1 MMSCRKVDL
10 VVKLGGSAITNK
22 NELEVLKEAELNK
35 AAILIE
41 ECVQK
46 NMVCVV
52 VHGAGSFGHHQAKQ
66 YSVNSGFAHL
76 EAAEAHA
83 ARMGF
88 CQTHKS
94 VAKLNTLVV
103 NSLIQHNV
111 AAVPCSPCSSW
122 VTRSKKVISNGLET
136 LSHLLDAGFV
146 PVMHGDSVRD
156 TNIGG
161 CILSGDTIIKT
172 LCEVFTVDHVVFLT
186 DVDGIYDRPPD
197 QTGAVLLPCIGV
209 GKDGSLKT
217 GSSISSSSSD
227 AGSMTAADE
236 RDGQTISTSTSPYD
250 VTGGVKLKIETA
262 RDIVVASEGRTNV
275 HVCRIGSDS
284 SHKLCLGQD
293 GGSFI
298 GTEIVLQR

>member
-1 MMSCRKVDL
+1 MMSRRKVDL

-22 NELEVLKEAELNK
+22 NELEVLKQAELDK
-35 AAILIE
+35 AALLIE
-41 ECVQK
+41 ECVKK
-46 NMVCVV
+46 NMICVV

-66 YSVNSGFAHL
+66 YKVNSGFVLL
-76 EAAEAHA
+76 EAEEAHT

-103 NSLIQHNV
+103 NSLIQHNI

-122 VTRSKKVISNGLET
+122 VTSNKKVVSTGLET
-136 LSHLLDAGFV
+136 LSHLLDAGFI
-146 PVMHGDSVRD
+146 PVMHGDTVRD

-172 LCEVFTVDHVVFLT
+172 LCDVFTVKHVVFLT

-197 QTGAVLLPCIGV
+197 QTGAVLLPCIGIE
-209 GKDGSLKT
+209 KDGSIKT
-217 GSSISSSSSD
+217 GSSISSSD
-227 AGSMTAADE
+227 ADGVTATDGK
-236 RDGQTISTSTSPYD
+236 DGQTISTSTSPYD
-250 VTGGVKLKIETA
+250 VTGGVQLKIDTA
-262 RDIVVASEGRTNV
+262 RDIVVATEGRTKV

-284 SHKLCLGQD
+284 SHKICLGQD

-298 GTEIVLQR
+298 GTKIVFRG